1 MHTINVRELQ
11 KNPSLA
17 LRKAREGPVL
27 ILKGNEPDAVLMH
40 LDKSL
45 TETAAGMRPALA
57 ASLYNGGG
65 ASLGKAAKISG
76 LSLSGFIHRASGQPG
91 HRDRPAGRDHEPR
104 SRRCFGV
111 ARVISDAGPL
121 IVLVRVLPITAA
133 LQRLKVRHSPS
144 GNARD

>member
-1 MHTINVRELQ
+1 MSVRELK

-65 ASLGKAAKISG
+65 ASLGKAAGISG
-76 LSLSGFIHRASGQPG
+76 LSLSEFVQHLGSLGSTSSG
-91 HRDRPAGRDHEPR
+91 RTRRPATKPAMSPR
-104 SRRCFGV
+104 GSCH
-111 ARVISDAGPL
+111 D
-121 IVLVRVLPITAA
+121 
-133 LQRLKVRHSPS
+133 
-144 GNARD
+144 